1 MLFSITEKA
10 AEKAK
15 QILSKQGKAGEEGT
29 IALRI
34 QVVGGGCSGLSYQ
47 FGFAEKVDP
56 KDKLFEQHGVK
67 VVVDPRT
74 LLYIAGSELDY
85 EQTLMKSGFK
95 VKNPNAT
102 VSCSCGESFSV

>member
-1 MLFSITEKA
+1 MLLTITEKA
-10 AEKAK
+10 TKKIKEIAA
-15 QILSKQGKAGEEGT
+15 KQGKPAA
-29 IALRI
+29 ALRI

-47 FGFAEKVDP
+47 FGFAEEVSS
-56 KDKLFEQHGVK
+56 KDKVFENEGVK
-67 VVVDPRT
+67 VAVDAKT

-95 VKNPNAT
+95 VKNPNAS

>member
-1 MLFSITEKA
+1 MLLSISEKA
-10 AEKAK
+10 AKK
-15 QILSKQGKAGEEGT
+15 IQQIAVKQGKPDAS
-29 IALRI
+29 LRI

-47 FGFAEKVDP
+47 FGFAEKVEP
-56 KDKLFEQHGVK
+56 KDKLFEQNGVK
-67 VVVDPRT
+67 VAVDPRT

-85 EQTLMKSGFK
+85 EESLMKSGFK